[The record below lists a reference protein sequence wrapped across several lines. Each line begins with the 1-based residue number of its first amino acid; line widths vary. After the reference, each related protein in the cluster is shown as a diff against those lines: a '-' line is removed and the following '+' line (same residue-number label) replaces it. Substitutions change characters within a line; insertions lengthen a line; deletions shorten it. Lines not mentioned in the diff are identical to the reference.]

1 MYIHTGQYT
10 CICQAKG
17 REEGEGAFGTAVLWV
32 GCHSQNLYLLALFM
46 LRNLYLDWDPHL
58 SFHLS
63 IKATGLAAKEYYGH
77 TTKGTA

>member
-1 MYIHTGQYT
+1 
-10 CICQAKG
+10 
-17 REEGEGAFGTAVLWV
+17 
-32 GCHSQNLYLLALFM
+32 M

-58 SFHLS
+58 SFLLS